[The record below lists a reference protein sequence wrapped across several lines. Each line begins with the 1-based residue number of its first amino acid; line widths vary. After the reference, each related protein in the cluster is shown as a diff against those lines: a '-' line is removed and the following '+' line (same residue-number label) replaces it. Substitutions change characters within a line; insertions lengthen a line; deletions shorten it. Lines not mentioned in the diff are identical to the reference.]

1 MISGQL
7 HSRVVRLV
15 DSPDGKQADIMLIE
29 PNGDEH
35 PVRCLCKPDGTM
47 DLGGDGEVLAYLNHR
62 YSPAVVGQTA
72 RAAIL
77 RS

>member
-35 PVRCLCKPDGTM
+35 PVQCLCKPDGTM